1 MLLVTSEQMKKI
13 EYESDKN
20 GVSFSALMENAGKS
34 LAEFINSVK
43 TDLKSILFLCGKGNN
58 AGDCF
63 VASRFLIQKGWNV
76 TLAMLCGKPETDI
89 SIKAFEKS
97 NASLILW
104 DKNDIIEFA
113 EDSTKYSIAADGVF
127 GTGFH
132 GDLPETIKKVFNAVK
147 GYKIAVD
154 IPSGGNGSTGAAS
167 ENTFKADATVTF
179 GYRKFGMTQYPLL
192 NFCGKIFIKD
202 IGLNCDPEKILNKK
216 IRLITDQLTNN
227 IIPAKKP
234 DSHKGNFG
242 RLVTVCGSRKMPG
255 ACIMSAVSAARCGV
269 GLLTTATV
277 SENIPIMSM
286 KIPEVMFEPLLPDD
300 NGFMVKDNL
309 DKIITLTKKAS
320 AVLIGCGIGITPET
334 KILVKE
340 LIRNINCPIILDAD
354 GINCISDSINI
365 IRETRSGIIL
375 TPHPAEM
382 SRLTGKSIADI
393 QSDRLNTAVNF
404 SAEYGAVTVLKGAG
418 TIITDGNNSYVNLT
432 GNPGMGKGGSGDIL
446 SGMIASFAAQGISLT
461 EACMISVYLHGKA
474 GDKAAKKMSMQSM
487 LPTDII
493 GELPGLLK
501 EMEK

>member
-20 GVSFSALMENAGKS
+20 GVSFSALMENAGKA
-34 LAEFINSVK
+34 LAEFIDSVK

-63 VASRFLIQKGWNV
+63 VASRFLIQKGWKV
-76 TLAMLCGKPETDI
+76 TLAMLCGKPNTDI
-89 SIKAFEKS
+89 SINAFENS
-97 NASLILW
+97 DASLILW
-104 DKNDIIEFA
+104 EEKDIIEFA
-113 EDSTKYSIAADGVF
+113 QDSTKYSIAADGVF

-132 GDLPETIKKVFNAVK
+132 GNLSEKIKKIFSAVK

-192 NFCGKIFIKD
+192 NFCGEIFIKD
-202 IGLNCDPEKILNKK
+202 IGLNCNSEKILNKK
-216 IRLITDQLTNN
+216 IRLITDRLTHN
-227 IIPAKKP
+227 IIPTKKP
-234 DSHKGNFG
+234 DSHKGNYG
-242 RLVTVCGSRKMPG
+242 RLVTICGSRKMPG
-255 ACIMSAVSAARCGV
+255 ACIMSAMSAARCGV

-277 SENIPIMSM
+277 YENIPIMSM
-286 KIPEVMFEPLLPDD
+286 KIPELMFEPLLSDD

-309 DKIITLTKKAS
+309 DKIITLTEKAS
-320 AVLIGCGIGITPET
+320 AVLIGCGLGITAET

-382 SRLTGKSIADI
+382 SRLTGKSVADI
-393 QSDRLNTAVNF
+393 QSDKLNTAVNF
-404 SAEYGAVTVLKGAG
+404 SAEYGVITVLKGAG
-418 TIITDGNNSYVNLT
+418 TIITDGSNSYVNLT

-446 SGMIASFAAQGISLT
+446 SGMIASFAAQGISLL
-461 EACMISVYLHGKA
+461 EACILSVYLHGKA
-474 GDKAAKKMSMQSM
+474 GDAAAKKMSMQSM